1 MSLTFGLVVGNRDFF
16 PGELARAGRE
26 EMIRVLESKGF
37 QVVCPSPED
46 TTLGTVETWDDAK
59 KCAALFRE
67 NADKIDGIVV
77 TLPNFGDEKGV
88 ANTIRLSGL
97 DVPILVHAYPDDPDA
112 LDIANRRDSFCGK
125 ISVCNNLI
133 QYGIPFSL
141 TRLHTVSPR
150 DASFD
155 ED

>member
-1 MSLTFGLVVGNRDFF
+1 MMPRN
-16 PGELARAGRE
+16 
-26 EMIRVLESKGF
+26 
-37 QVVCPSPED
+37 
-46 TTLGTVETWDDAK
+46 
-59 KCAALFRE
+59 ALRYSGE

-125 ISVCNNLI
+125 ISVCKTSYNMVF
-133 QYGIPFSL
+133 PFL
-141 TRLHTVSPR
+141 
-150 DASFD
+150 
-155 ED
+155 